1 MVLFLVN
8 DGLHCLLSYRN
19 ESPKVAVFVF
29 NLYCLYKII
38 LFELNPE

>member
-1 MVLFLVN
+1 MALFLVN
-8 DGLHCLLSYRN
+8 GELHCLLSYRN

-29 NLYCLYKII
+29 KLLFIKII